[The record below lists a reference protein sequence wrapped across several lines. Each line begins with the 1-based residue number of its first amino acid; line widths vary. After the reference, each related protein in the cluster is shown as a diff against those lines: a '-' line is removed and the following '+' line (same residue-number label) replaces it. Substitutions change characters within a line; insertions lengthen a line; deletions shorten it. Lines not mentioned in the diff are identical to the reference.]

1 MKQSWMKLVT
11 TVALAALL
19 LFTLAQGTAC
29 AAEAATGYGRAIVDS
44 VNVRRQPSL
53 DSDAWFRIDTGYVCE
68 VLGTRESGT
77 WYKVRCEKPN
87 STSGNIYIGYVLA
100 KNFHVMTDKEV
111 KDWLKN
117 PVQPSGDVVITGN
130 VATGQLISSQV
141 NVREKPSKK
150 APYMFK
156 LDKGVVVQLL
166 SIPAANDSDPWYKIK
181 YNGYVGY
188 IQGPYLKVISTG
200 NLGAATPAP
209 TAKPST
215 VTSGYVWTTMD
226 KVLLWDAADGDKIGR
241 IENKETVVPLVGAPE
256 QKAGYTWFP
265 VMYNNTRCY
274 LRSNAS
280 AMLTAEQEK
289 AYLAGRPIPGSS
301 ATVNPGVTAKP
312 TTAPTVKPT
321 EKPSGITS
329 GYVWTTMGKVL
340 VWDAPNGNKIGR
352 IETKGTVV
360 PLVGAPE
367 KKGTYTW
374 FPVMYGSTPCYLRS
388 NASALLTDAQVQA
401 YLAGLPIPDASAT
414 VNPGLT
420 AKPTTKPT
428 TAPTVKPTEKPS
440 GTTSGYVWTTMGKVL
455 LWDAPNGNK
464 IGRIE
469 TKGTVVPLV
478 GTPEKKGTYTWFPVM
493 YGSTPCYLRSNASA
507 QLTDA
512 QVQAYLAGLPI
523 PDASATVN
531 PGLPSVPTTKPT
543 TAPTAK
549 PTEKPTVSPTMKPST
564 GYGYART
571 TMVKVRIWDAVNG
584 KMIGRIEEKGT
595 VVPMTGTA
603 VYSGKYTWYPIQY
616 GTTYGYLRS
625 NSSEKLTAE
634 QEKAYLAGL
643 PIPDGSGSSSATP
656 APAVSSNYLITVLND
671 VNLRVSPSKSATSV
685 AKFDA
690 GKVFAYNS
698 STVSG
703 DLGWY
708 RVVHNNQNLWVL
720 ATSVRVM
727 TKAEY
732 EEYLANN
739 PQNTPQVE
747 VILGYVKTTVGGVN
761 VRKEAKSSSAIWGRV
776 NSGMVFGYSA
786 AVQSGSYT
794 YYLVRTSVGQGYIRS
809 DVTVLCDA
817 NGVVNPTLTPNPG
830 TPSDPTTTT
839 YPTLRLGS
847 TGADVT
853 RLVTALKQK
862 GYYVGD
868 VIDSYTSAVRSAV
881 IAFQQ
886 ANGLEVDGIAGQKTQ
901 SALYG
906 TTITEPGKLVVDG
919 MTLYPAE
926 KIDWY
931 TGGIQ
936 QIWAKGASY
945 KIYDV
950 QTGIVW
956 TARYYNG
963 ARHADVEPLTKA
975 DTAKLCR
982 MYGVSKASDIN
993 SHDHWYRR
1001 PSLVTI
1007 GNRTFACSL
1016 YGVPHGNND
1025 GAIKDNDLY
1034 GVLCIHFTNSEIH
1047 ESGYVDTNHQKAI
1060 EYAYQHSPSGQ
1071 K

>member
-1 MKQSWMKLVT
+1 MKQSWLKLVT

-29 AAEAATGYGRAIVDS
+29 AAEAATSYGRATVDS

-87 STSGNIYIGYVLA
+87 STSGNVYVGYVLA

-111 KDWLKN
+111 QEWLKN
-117 PVQPSGDVVITGN
+117 PVQPSGDVVITGS
-130 VATGQLISSQV
+130 VATGQLTSSQV

-150 APYMFK
+150 APSMFK
-156 LDKGVVVQLL
+156 LDRGVVVQLL
-166 SIPAANDSDPWYKIK
+166 SIPAANDSDPWYKVK
-181 YNGYVGY
+181 YNGYTGY

-200 NLGAATPAP
+200 NLGASTPAP
-209 TAKPST
+209 TAKPTAAPTNKPST

-226 KVLLWDAADGDKIGR
+226 RVLLWDAPAGNKIGR

-256 QKAGYTWFP
+256 QKGNYTWFP
-265 VMYNNTRCY
+265 VMYGSTRCY

-280 AMLTAEQEK
+280 ALLTAEQEK
-289 AYLAGRPIPGSS
+289 AYLAGKPIPGATTTSQPVTTVS
-301 ATVNPGVTAKP
+301 PTVN
-312 TTAPTVKPT
+312 PTVKPT
-321 EKPSGITS
+321 EKPSTGTTI
-329 GYVWTTMGKVL
+329 GYVWTTMDRVL
-340 VWDAPNGNKIGR
+340 LWDAPSGNKIGR

-360 PLVGAPE
+360 PLIGTPE
-367 KKGTYTW
+367 KKGNYTW
-374 FPVMYGSTPCYLRS
+374 FPVMYGSTR
-388 NASALLTDAQVQA
+388 
-401 YLAGLPIPDASAT
+401 
-414 VNPGLT
+414 
-420 AKPTTKPT
+420 
-428 TAPTVKPTEKPS
+428 
-440 GTTSGYVWTTMGKVL
+440 
-455 LWDAPNGNK
+455 
-464 IGRIE
+464 
-469 TKGTVVPLV
+469 
-478 GTPEKKGTYTWFPVM
+478 
-493 YGSTPCYLRSNASA
+493 CYLRSNASA
-507 QLTDA
+507 QLTEA
-512 QVQAYLAGLPI
+512 QEQAYLAGKPI
-523 PDASATVN
+523 PDASATVD
-531 PGLPSVPTTKPT
+531 PGLTPKPT
-543 TAPTAK
+543 ATPTS
-549 PTEKPTVSPTMKPST
+549 KPTVSPTVSPT
-564 GYGYART
+564 TPPTIGYGYART
-571 TMVKVRIWDAVNG
+571 TMVKVRVWDRVNG
-584 KMIGRIEEKGT
+584 KMIDRIEEKGT

-625 NSSEKLTAE
+625 NASEKLTAE

-643 PIPDGSGSSSATP
+643 PIPDASPSSTP
-656 APAVSSNYLITVLND
+656 APSVTSNYLMTVLND

-685 AKFDA
+685 AKFNA
-690 GKVFAYNS
+690 GKVFAFNG
-698 STVSG
+698 TTTSG

-708 RVVHNNQNLWVL
+708 RVVYNNQNLWVL

-739 PQNTPQVE
+739 PQNTPEVD

-776 NSGMVFGYSA
+776 NSGMVFGYTA
-786 AVQSGSYT
+786 CVQSGSYT

-809 DVTVLCDA
+809 DVTVLCDQ

-830 TPSDPTTTT
+830 TSTDPQPTN

-853 RLVTALKQK
+853 KLVMALKEK
-862 GYYVGD
+862 GYYTGE

-881 IAFQQ
+881 IAFQK

-906 TTITEPGKLVVDG
+906 TTVVEPGKVVVDG
-919 MTLYPAE
+919 MTLYPVE

-936 QIWAKGASY
+936 QLWAKGASY
-945 KIYDV
+945 KVYDIY
-950 QTGIVW
+950 TGIVW

-975 DTAKLCR
+975 DTAKLCKI
-982 MYGVSKASDIN
+982 YGVSKASDIN
-993 SHDHWYRR
+993 SHDHWQRR

-1016 YGVPHGNND
+1016 YGVPHGDND

-1034 GVLCIHFTNSEIH
+1034 GVLCIHFVNSEIH
-1047 ESGYVDTNHQKAI
+1047 TSGYVDTNHQKAI
-1060 EYAYQHSPSGQ
+1060 EYAYQHSPSG
-1071 K
+1071 KK

>member
-19 LFTLAQGTAC
+19 LFTLAQGTAY
-29 AAEAATGYGRAIVDS
+29 AAEAAIGYGRAIVDS

-87 STSGNIYIGYVLA
+87 STSGNVYIGYVLA
-100 KNFHVMTDKEV
+100 KNFYVMTDQEV
-111 KDWLKN
+111 TDWLKN
-117 PVQPSGDVVITGN
+117 PVQPSGDMVITGS
-130 VATGQLISSQV
+130 VATGQLTSSQV
-141 NVREKPSKK
+141 NVREKPSKS
-150 APYMFK
+150 APSMFK

-166 SIPAANDSDPWYKIK
+166 SIPAANDSDPWYKVK
-181 YNGYVGY
+181 YNGYTGY
-188 IQGPYLKVISTG
+188 IQGPYLKVVSTG
-200 NLGAATPAP
+200 NLGVSTPAP
-209 TAKPST
+209 TVSPTAKPT

-226 KVLLWDAADGDKIGR
+226 KVLLWDAPAGNKIGR
-241 IENKETVVPLVGAPE
+241 IEDKETVVPLVGAPE
-256 QKAGYTWFP
+256 QKSNYTWFP
-265 VMYNNTRCY
+265 VVYEGTQCY

-280 AMLTAEQEK
+280 ALLTAEQEK
-289 AYLAGRPIPGSS
+289 AYLAGQPIPG
-301 ATVNPGVTAKP
+301 ATTTARPVTTVSPTVSP
-312 TTAPTVKPT
+312 TTKPT
-321 EKPSGITS
+321 EKPAEGATI

-340 VWDAPNGNKIGR
+340 LWDAPAGNKIGR

-360 PLVGAPE
+360 PLIGTPE
-367 KKGTYTW
+367 QKSGYTW
-374 FPVMYGSTPCYLRS
+374 FPVMYGSTRCYLRS
-388 NASALLTDAQVQA
+388 NASAQLTAAQEQA

-414 VNPGLT
+414 VAPGLT
-420 AKPTTKPT
+420 AKPT
-428 TAPTVKPTEKPS
+428 A
-440 GTTSGYVWTTMGKVL
+440 
-455 LWDAPNGNK
+455 N
-464 IGRIE
+464 
-469 TKGTVVPLV
+469 
-478 GTPEKKGTYTWFPVM
+478 
-493 YGSTPCYLRSNASA
+493 
-507 QLTDA
+507 
-512 QVQAYLAGLPI
+512 
-523 PDASATVN
+523 
-531 PGLPSVPTTKPT
+531 
-543 TAPTAK
+543 
-549 PTEKPTVSPTMKPST
+549 PTVSPTVNPTVSPTVSPTVQPTAKPST
-564 GYGYART
+564 GYGYVRT
-571 TMVKVRIWDAVNG
+571 TMVKVRVWDSVNG
-584 KMIGRIEEKGT
+584 KMIDRIEEKGT

-603 VYSGKYTWYPIQY
+603 VYSSKYTWYPIQY

-625 NSSEKLTAE
+625 NASEKLTAE
-634 QEKAYLAGL
+634 QEQAYLAGL
-643 PIPDGSGSSSATP
+643 PIPDGSASATP
-656 APAVSSNYLITVLND
+656 APAVTSNYLITILND
-671 VNLRVSPSKSATSV
+671 VNLRVSASKSATSV

-690 GKVFAYNS
+690 GKVFAYNG
-698 STVSG
+698 TATSG
-703 DLGWY
+703 GLNWY
-708 RVVHNNQNLWVL
+708 RVVYNNQNLWVL

-727 TKAEY
+727 TKTEY
-732 EEYLANN
+732 EQYLASN

-761 VRKEAKSSSAIWGRV
+761 VRKEAKSSSAILGRV
-776 NSGMVFGYSA
+776 NSGMVFGYTEC
-786 AVQSGSYT
+786 VQSGSYS

-809 DVTVLCDA
+809 DVTVLCDQ
-817 NGVVNPTLTPNPG
+817 NGVENPTITPNPG
-830 TPSDPTTTT
+830 TSTDPTPTT

-853 RLVTALKQK
+853 RLVTALKEK

-881 IAFQQ
+881 IAFQK

-906 TTITEPGKLVVDG
+906 TTVVVPGQVVVDG

-936 QIWAKGASY
+936 QLWAKGASY

-950 QTGIVW
+950 YTGIVW

-963 ARHADVEPLTKA
+963 ARHADVEPLTKE
-975 DTAKLCR
+975 DTAKLCKI
-982 MYGVSKASDIN
+982 YGVSKASDIN
-993 SHDHWYRR
+993 SHDHWQRR
-1001 PSLVTI
+1001 PCLVTI

-1016 YGVPHGNND
+1016 YGVPHGDND

-1034 GVLCIHFTNSEIH
+1034 GVLCLHFVNSEIH
-1047 ESGYVDTNHQKAI
+1047 ESGLVDSNHQKAI